1 MLALIKRRQLKRLKR
16 EHSELRQAYPS
27 NGNCPVYERTGD
39 GYGVGRCEFS
49 LRGDYCPRHGDLSGR
64 LVASENSPHRWQTI
78 DENELPPPDRRLKAP
93 EELFV
98 SEDDFEQYLRR
109 KERR

>member
-1 MLALIKRRQLKRLKR
+1 MLNPIRKLRVKRLKR
-16 EHSELRQAYPS
+16 EHAELREAHPF

-64 LVASENSPHRWQTI
+64 LIAEKNLTHRWQMI

-98 SEDDFEQYLRR
+98 SEDDFEEYLRR